1 MKKIIV
7 IIILSCLVF
16 DCDKEGKNAG
26 TDRQINSVVKGNSS
40 RVQEHPL
47 RIISLAPAITEEL
60 FLLEA
65 DDMLVANTH
74 YCKRPEKAK
83 KIQKIGNLK
92 NFDIE
97 KILELKP
104 DLILCTTLANSG
116 KIQKLKQFGIK
127 VTELPPA
134 RTFDEICSNFSRL
147 GSAINKNEKAK
158 RIISDVRQEVE
169 QIKKLNQNLPKK
181 KVFMQIGAKPLVTV
195 NRDYFINDYIKYAGG
210 INISGNV
217 ISNRYSRESVL
228 AEDPDVII
236 ITNMGIASDEEKQT
250 WKSYPALTAVKNN
263 DIFIVDSDVFC
274 NPTITTFLESLKA
287 VTKMLH
293 PEKKI

>member
-1 MKKIIV
+1 MKKIIK
-7 IIILSCLVF
+7 IFILFCLIFKCGGEEKASVT
-16 DCDKEGKNAG
+16 GSQ
-26 TDRQINSVVKGNSS
+26 TDPALKANSAELDDSP
-40 RVQEHPL
+40 R

-60 FLLEA
+60 FLLDAE
-65 DDMLVANTH
+65 DLLVANTN

-83 KIQKIGNLK
+83 KIKKIGNLK

-104 DLILCTTLANSG
+104 DLILCTTLANAG

-147 GSAINKNEKAK
+147 GTAISKKKKSEK
-158 RIISDVRQEVE
+158 IIADVRRQVE
-169 QIKKLNQNLPKK
+169 DIKALTRNLPKK
-181 KVFMQIGAKPLVTV
+181 KIFMQIGAKPLVTV
-195 NRDYFINDYIKYAGG
+195 NRDYFINDYIKYSGG

-228 AEDPDVII
+228 AENPDVII

-250 WKSYPALTAVKNN
+250 WKKYPSLTAVRNN
-263 DIFIVDSDVFC
+263 DIYVVDSDVFC
-274 NPTITTFLESLKA
+274 NPTITTFLESLMA
-287 VTKMLH
+287 VTKILH
-293 PEKKI
+293 PDIKI